1 MLDFANF
8 PNFEKI
14 KSKGNRFKVCLVG
27 PFPSNQFL
35 DHLLKIISENYFLNT
50 HQFLQI
56 QRRFR
61 KNFQIIDSTLN
72 WDFEIG
78 WLSDFR
84 DSANNE
90 SWIPIG
96 WVNQSLTDAVNNATN
111 IWRKIILNLTF
122 MSDRPEFQVFHNSFN
137 DLEWPSA
144 LAWPPINV
152 IFEH

>member
-56 QRRFR
+56 QRE
-61 KNFQIIDSTLN
+61 FQKIFESTLN
-72 WDFEIG
+72 
-78 WLSDFR
+78 
-84 DSANNE
+84 
-90 SWIPIG
+90 
-96 WVNQSLTDAVNNATN
+96 
-111 IWRKIILNLTF
+111 
-122 MSDRPEFQVFHNSFN
+122 
-137 DLEWPSA
+137 
-144 LAWPPINV
+144 
-152 IFEH
+152 